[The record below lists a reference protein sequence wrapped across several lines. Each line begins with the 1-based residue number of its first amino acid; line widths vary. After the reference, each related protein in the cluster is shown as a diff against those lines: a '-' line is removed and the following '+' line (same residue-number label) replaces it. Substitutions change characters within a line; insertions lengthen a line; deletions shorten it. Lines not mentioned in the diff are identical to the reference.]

1 MDTLLITDPPNIEI
15 YVDLAIRDVVS
26 VQNQMM
32 DDFDS
37 PEDWQQERVEA
48 KMFDED
54 FEESLLHLIFV
65 VPELPHIMRK
75 IHGRTHCSFH
85 LAYTYGRKRL
95 MEYYSDDQE
104 ALQAKM
110 EYLEEED
117 YI

>member
-1 MDTLLITDPPNIEI
+1 MDTLLFTDQPNIDI
-15 YVDLAIRDVVS
+15 YVSLAIRDVVS

-48 KMFDED
+48 KMFDEHWQQAW
-54 FEESLLHLIFV
+54 LHLIFV
-65 VPELPHIMRK
+65 VPELPQIMRY
-75 IHGRTHCSFH
+75 IHEETHCSFR

-95 MEYYSDDQE
+95 MEYYSDTQE

>member
-1 MDTLLITDPPNIEI
+1 MDTLLFTDQPNIEI

-54 FEESLLHLIFV
+54 FKEGLVHLILV
-65 VPELPHIMRK
+65 IPELPHIMSTY
-75 IHGRTHCSFH
+75 IQETHCSFH

-95 MEYYSDDQE
+95 MEYYSDTQE
-104 ALQAKM
+104 SLQAKM
-110 EYLEEED
+110 EYLDEED
-117 YI
+117 FI